1 MTSGTSSSTASPAV
15 LPSTSGKAVPAS
27 SGSDLVSSQGKTSI
41 ADSVVQ
47 KIAGIAARE
56 VSGVYKLGGGAA
68 RAFGSIR
75 ERIPGS
81 SGPSVSQGVA
91 VEVGERQAAI
101 DLDMVVEYGVAI
113 PDLAQSV
120 RRNVINSVQRMT
132 GLEVTEVNVSVDDI
146 HLPDDDADQEPA
158 RVQ

>member
-1 MTSGTSSSTASPAV
+1 MTSSTSSDSALPATTGRSSRASGAE
-15 LPSTSGKAVPAS
+15 
-27 SGSDLVSSQGKTSI
+27 LVSSEGKTSI
-41 ADSVVQ
+41 ADGVVQ

-68 RAFGSIR
+68 RAFGAVR

-81 SGPSVSQGVA
+81 SGPNVSQGVS
-91 VEVGERQAAI
+91 VEVGEKQTAV
-101 DLDMVVEYGVAI
+101 DLDVVVEYGVSI
-113 PDLAQSV
+113 PDLAQAI
-120 RRNVINSVQRMT
+120 RRNVISSLERMT

-146 HLPDDDADQEPA
+146 HLPEDDSAEQEPA

>member
-1 MTSGTSSSTASPAV
+1 MTSSTSSDSS
-15 LPSTSGKAVPAS
+15 VPATTGKSSRS
-27 SGSDLVSSQGKTSI
+27 SGADLVSSEGKTTI
-41 ADSVVQ
+41 ADGVVQ

-68 RAFGSIR
+68 RAFGAVR

-81 SGPSVSQGVA
+81 SGPNVSQGVS
-91 VEVGERQAAI
+91 VEVGEKQTAV
-101 DLDMVVEYGVAI
+101 DLDVVVEYGVSI
-113 PDLAQSV
+113 PDLAQAI
-120 RRNVINSVQRMT
+120 RRNVISSLERMT

-146 HLPDDDADQEPA
+146 HLPEDDSEPQEPA